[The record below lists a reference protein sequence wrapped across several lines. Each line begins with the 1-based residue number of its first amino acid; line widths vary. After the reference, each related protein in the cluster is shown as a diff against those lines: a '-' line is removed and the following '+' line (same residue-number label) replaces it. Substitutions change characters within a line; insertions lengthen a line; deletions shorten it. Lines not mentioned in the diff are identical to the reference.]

1 MAADIAACRKK
12 IKSRTTVDRKTKIS
26 GLPPLREVIASHDLS
41 ARKSLGQN
49 FLLDLNILRRIA
61 RAAGPLVNKTVI
73 EVGPGPGGLTRCL
86 LETSAR
92 HIIAVER
99 DPRCINA
106 IRDLEYLAPD
116 RLRIIEKDA
125 MKMDL
130 DALEKNSAAFV
141 LLLTCP
147 TILLLRS

>member
-1 MAADIAACRKK
+1 M
-12 IKSRTTVDRKTKIS
+12 
-26 GLPPLREVIASHDLS
+26 
-41 ARKSLGQN
+41 
-49 FLLDLNILRRIA
+49 
-61 RAAGPLVNKTVI
+61 I
-73 EVGPGPGGLTRCL
+73 EVGPGPGGLTRLL

-130 DALEKNSAAFV
+130 DVLEKEFGSLCIIANLPHNMATS
-141 LLLTCP
+141 LLIRWLKR
-147 TILLLRS
+147 IELLMAYFLCSNAR